1 MDDNELNKIVDAWI
15 AAHEVANDSPER
27 EECRWAIERVMDWKF
42 ESQSELL
49 WRFVLSSYERKLTD
63 KVVAV
68 LAAGPLEDLI
78 SEFGADY
85 IERIETLARCDPKF
99 NFLLGGIWRSDTR
112 DDVWKRIEAVRL
124 KVW

>member
-15 AAHEVANDSPER
+15 AAHELANDSPER
-27 EECRWAIERVMDWKF
+27 EECRWAVDRVMDWKF
-42 ESQSELL
+42 EGQPELL

-63 KVVAV
+63 KVIAV

-85 IERIETLARCDPKF
+85 IERIETLARRDPKF
-99 NFLLGGIWRSDTR
+99 NFLLGGVWRSDTR